1 MTVAAIALDAR
12 AEVPPAKLTL
22 VADLDD
28 DDANGVADALST
40 KPSGA
45 VLEDVHWL
53 KGLTARTR
61 LVRIEGNAVR
71 AVADG
76 KVLTPRGPLPARVGL
91 QGLERGTARVVF
103 SDRQI
108 DVSVLELYAVDG
120 RGERVDLARSHASLS
135 RVLPGSLGTSEGAK
149 KPDPD
154 ALHWYIAGPESD
166 LPGRVRIRSRR
177 PSGEPLDVLDDVPTS
192 AVPCAFSTPSTVKCR
207 RTPLI
212 RATADVIDRSH
223 PSSSGRS
230 LRAEVGGTLEVQLNG
245 GKAAAVRVGGPRK
258 TRLGALD
265 RYRGRLRVRV
275 VRLSAGGSVPIGGDT
290 QGALALAREEIR
302 TASALWGQCGI
313 HFGMSRDLDVQ
324 VVDPPPAHLLAVGC
338 EQGLPA
344 TGGELAIRVLGR
356 ELRLRTRAGQT
367 PTEVAN
373 ALAEMLRH
381 ARFRAELS
389 PNARTSP
396 GAQRTVDVLVKNADG
411 TPAAVEASVR
421 AELSN
426 DPTLRLCLGEVDL
439 SDGLTH
445 FTDFDA
451 VAGTIEER
459 SLIKAFD
466 DGDPGT
472 IEVFIVPSFAR
483 SGRIGESFIYSEG
496 AGVRNVVILD
506 RAGVRAGAR
515 SYALAHEL
523 GHILL
528 DMPDHPDDFGV
539 DQPESLMD
547 ADAADPTIFGPR
559 RLSVSECE
567 RAIVQS
573 GPGAPM
579 PLLQDWPLRNK

>member
-1 MTVAAIALDAR
+1 
-12 AEVPPAKLTL
+12 
-22 VADLDD
+22 
-28 DDANGVADALST
+28 
-40 KPSGA
+40 
-45 VLEDVHWL
+45 VLEVH
-53 KGLTARTR
+53 
-61 LVRIEGNAVR
+61 
-71 AVADG
+71 
-76 KVLTPRGPLPARVGL
+76 
-91 QGLERGTARVVF
+91 
-103 SDRQI
+103 
-108 DVSVLELYAVDG
+108 AVDG

-135 RVLPGSLGTSEGAK
+135 RVLPGSLASGDDAKK

-154 ALHWYIAGPESD
+154 ALHWFIAGPESE
-166 LPGRVRIRSRR
+166 LPSRVRIRSRR
-177 PSGEPLDVLDDVPTS
+177 PTGEALDVLDEVPTS
-192 AVPCAFSTPSTVKCR
+192 AAPCPFPVTPADKCR

-212 RATADVIDRSH
+212 RATADIIDRSH

-230 LRAEVGGTLEVQLNG
+230 LRAEVGGTLAVQLSG
-245 GKAAAVRVGGPRK
+245 RKAVEIRVGGPRK
-258 TRLGALD
+258 TRLGALE
-265 RYRGRLRVRV
+265 RYRGQLRVRV
-275 VRLSAGGSVPIGGDT
+275 VRLAPGGSVPIGGDAR
-290 QGALALAREEIR
+290 GALAIAREEVR

-313 HFGMSRDLDVQ
+313 HFGLPQELDIE

-344 TGGELAIRVLGR
+344 SGGELAFRVAGR
-356 ELRLRTRAGQT
+356 EMRVRTRAGQT
-367 PTEVAN
+367 PTEVAGSVAE
-373 ALAEMLRH
+373 ALRQ
-381 ARFRAELS
+381 ARLRAEVS

-396 GAQRTVDVLVKNADG
+396 GALRTVDVLVRNADG
-411 TPAAVEASVR
+411 MPAAIEASAR
-421 AELSN
+421 AELSS
-426 DPTLRLCLGEVDL
+426 DPTLRLCLGELDL
-439 SDGLTH
+439 ADGLTH

-459 SLIKAFD
+459 ALIKAFD
-466 DGDPGT
+466 DGNPST

-559 RLSVSECE
+559 RLSIAECE

-573 GPGAPM
+573 GPGAPV
-579 PLLQDWPLRNK
+579 PLLQDWPLRRE